1 MAEVRKKFDLF
12 MIVNIAILCLFGLI
26 TLLPVMNVVS
36 KAFSGEGPVIA
47 GQVLFWPVQFQVDTV
62 RYVLTQAE
70 FRNAF
75 SITVFVTL
83 VGTAIAMF
91 LTTSA
96 AYPLSKPALRGRKV
110 FLYIFVFVM
119 LFNAGMVPNY
129 ILYRSLKLTNTI
141 WALVFSGTFSVFNLF
156 IMKNYFES
164 LPESIEESARIDGAS
179 NLVTLYRIV
188 IPMSLP
194 VIATITLF
202 YSVGF
207 WNNYFAG
214 VLYITT
220 PKLKPLQQYLYD
232 LITMALNTTDSTG
245 NISGDINSIMNL
257 SGENVLSATIVVST
271 LPILLVYPFLQKYFV
286 KGVTI
291 GSVKG

>member
-1 MAEVRKKFDLF
+1 
-12 MIVNIAILCLFGLI
+12 
-26 TLLPVMNVVS
+26 
-36 KAFSGEGPVIA
+36 
-47 GQVLFWPVQFQVDTV
+47 
-62 RYVLTQAE
+62 
-70 FRNAF
+70 
-75 SITVFVTL
+75 
-83 VGTAIAMF
+83 
-91 LTTSA
+91 
-96 AYPLSKPALRGRKV
+96 
-110 FLYIFVFVM
+110 
-119 LFNAGMVPNY
+119 
-129 ILYRSLKLTNTI
+129 
-141 WALVFSGTFSVFNLF
+141 
-156 IMKNYFES
+156 
-164 LPESIEESARIDGAS
+164 
-179 NLVTLYRIV
+179 
-188 IPMSLP
+188 MSLP

-257 SGENVLSATIVVST
+257 SGENVRSATIVVST